1 MATLAEI
8 RAQHPEYDDLTD
20 EQLADGLHKKF
31 YSDMPF
37 TDFAARVGFRP
48 QPTAPTRGGI
58 PARQQHISE
67 PKISANPQRA
77 IVDFLTGNGRRQPG
91 VGEIAW
97 QQAPIQTPFDP
108 GKPETWLDDFGRSA
122 ATGLGFFLD
131 PDTESRAKIFM
142 RNYPQGQLR
151 RDEFGNLQVRYN
163 PNTPWAYFNR
173 PGVSVED
180 AQTLSN
186 EAVKY
191 TPAARA
197 ASGAATIGGRAAIAA
212 GASGATRAASDTA
225 AMAVGGDGPTLEDT
239 AISAAIGGVVQ
250 PVGDA
255 ISVIRQGGT
264 QLLGRV
270 MRGEAPVTG
279 GLHAGPVEMVE
290 TGSVNPNQ
298 VPGAVRAATAD
309 MAQADATAAQRA
321 LTRGNE
327 AAAAYQAADEFGV
340 PLTRG
345 QATGDARQI
354 AQEQRWARGG
364 ASAGA
369 ERVMREQI
377 EDQATALQQA
387 GARLATRG
395 QQPLSQSVDDAG
407 LQLRDEIVARREA
420 LEEAADR
427 AYDKAFRAA
436 RNERVPASDELSAR
450 VNAVVDEQFLDAPG
464 AVKVIDR
471 LQSLIREGR
480 ADFGVVERARQQLN
494 RIAASVADDPGQLYA
509 VQRIKNELDT
519 WVDQTIVN
527 KQARDIMA
535 NARSVFADL
544 RTLYAQTGPRDAGGR
559 ALERVANLDLSGQ
572 HVVDA
577 VFGAGTK
584 PNQAALATVRRLKQI
599 ATGTVTTGAKKGRV
613 AQKPRATAGAKRFES
628 NSELPTPEL
637 QVIREAIIYRALQ
650 PLANRPANGALPAQS
665 IATNLRR
672 LLDQEGKEIAEIIFT
687 AQERALMRRY
697 LNVVERLVPP
707 VGTVNH
713 SGTAYEISRM
723 LQSAT
728 DALFTGIFSRLPAL
742 IFRAP
747 VQTIQGDIRGGLET
761 LAAKRAVNR
770 PMFDIRMSPNASKSV
785 RAVEGYA
792 AVDANDPAYSG
803 EPPVAP
809 YIDPYTGL
817 PVQ

>member
-327 AAAAYQAADEFGV
+327 AAASYAAADEFGI

-354 AQEQRWARGG
+354 AQENRWARGG
-364 ASAGA
+364 GSEGA
-369 ERVMREQI
+369 EKVMRGQI
-377 EDQATALQQA
+377 EDQAMALQDA
-387 GARLATRG
+387 GARLVTRG
-395 QQPLSQSVDDAG
+395 QAPLSQSIDDAG
-407 LQLRDEIVARREA
+407 NQFRAELTARRDA
-420 LEEAADR
+420 LEAQADAA
-427 AYDKAFRAA
+427 YKKAFDAA
-436 RNERVPASDELSAR
+436 KAERVAPSDELGAR
-450 VNAVVDEQFLDAPG
+450 VSAVVDDEFLSAP
-464 AVKVIDR
+464 AATNIIER
-471 LQSLIREGR
+471 LQTIISKGD
-480 ADFGVVERARQQLN
+480 ATFATVERARQALN
-494 RIAASVADDPGQLYA
+494 RVAQSAADSQDNAALYA
-509 VQRIKNELDT
+509 AQRIKRELDDWAAERMT
-519 WVDQTIVN
+519 TAGAREAFEGSRQVFSEL
-527 KQARDIMA
+527 KQ
-535 NARSVFADL
+535 
-544 RTLYAQTGPRDAGGR
+544 LYGSSGARDAGGR
-559 ALERVANLDLSGQ
+559 ALERVMDLDRTGNQ
-572 HVVDA
+572 IVDSIL
-577 VFGAGTK
+577 GAGSK
-584 PNQAALATVRRLKQI
+584 PNAATLAAVKRIKEI
-599 ATGTVTTGAKKGRV
+599 ATTTTKEGRISQRPGATKGAR
-613 AQKPRATAGAKRFES
+613 QFRSDK
-628 NSELPTPEL
+628 ELPATEF
-637 QVIREAIIYRALQ
+637 QVIREAVIYRALQ
-650 PLANRPANGALPAQS
+650 PLANRPANGAIPAQS

-672 LLDQEGKEIAEIIFT
+672 LLEGEGKEIAAELFT
-687 AQERALMRRY
+687 KQELALIRRY
-697 LNVVERLVPP
+697 LAVVERLVPP
-707 VGTVNH
+707 AGTVNY

-747 VQTIQGDIRGGLET
+747 VQTLQGDIRGGLET